1 MIPNYEGLDTLR
13 ARGLRLTRPRRLIL
27 DVVRATDAHPTA
39 AFVYQR
45 VRRRLPRVSLATVYR
60 NLRMLAA
67 EGFLAERTDA
77 GGLRFDSNTGPHDH
91 FTCLTCGRIYD
102 VPARAER
109 SGRRRIAARTGFEV
123 LDHRTEYYVRC
134 GACRRQHGLLRR
146 GRNVGFKKEYYE
158 LSLKLAKPLF
168 DALIDAGAPTAAT
181 DCPLAAL
188 QIEQGTGRKPKHPIE
203 VLASAYG
210 LEE

>member
-67 EGFLAERTDA
+67 EGFLAERADEA
-77 GGLRFDSNTGPHDH
+77 GMRFDGNTGPHDH

-102 VPARAER
+102 VPAPAER
-109 SGRRRIAARTGFEV
+109 PVPRPLPARTGCEV
-123 LDHRTEYYVRC
+123 LEHQTEYYGRC
-134 GACRRQHGLLRR
+134 GACRRPGGRSSLTRQRRIHG
-146 GRNVGFKKEYYE
+146 
-158 LSLKLAKPLF
+158 
-168 DALIDAGAPTAAT
+168 
-181 DCPLAAL
+181 
-188 QIEQGTGRKPKHPIE
+188 
-203 VLASAYG
+203 
-210 LEE
+210 

>member
-39 AFVYQR
+39 AFVYQK

-77 GGLRFDSNTGPHDH
+77 GGLRFDGNTGPHDH

-102 VPARAER
+102 VPARDDR
-109 SGRRRIAARTGFEV
+109 GGRRCVAARTGFEV
-123 LDHRTEYYVRC
+123 LDHRTEYYGRC
-134 GACRRQHGLLRR
+134 GTCRRQR
-146 GRNVGFKKEYYE
+146 GR
-158 LSLKLAKPLF
+158 SPLTRERRTH
-168 DALIDAGAPTAAT
+168 GRP
-181 DCPLAAL
+181 
-188 QIEQGTGRKPKHPIE
+188 QGH
-203 VLASAYG
+203 
-210 LEE
+210 